1 MGARSWTRRKF
12 SLNNFHG
19 SCCIRENSEIYV
31 PRNLSAIRYTI
42 HLWVVFITGKTL
54 IGAKNCHEITKPEK
68 PKMIFIPSSFFR
80 QATSILGEPL
90 TMVFTILQWA
100 VHDPC
105 TQQIW
110 FDTGHDFPQWVC
122 NCNSMLN
129 KYWPLT
135 TDNLKCNY
143 SRLLNQELWS
153 VGGKNELWTSHRKTD
168 GSRAV
173 KLISSYIHAVFF
185 SGHLGQN
192 SPWIWN
198 FLPKDRYR

>member
-1 MGARSWTRRKF
+1 MSWIALLLWT
-12 SLNNFHG
+12 LNNNIPYTFEWF
-19 SCCIRENSEIYV
+19 SSLVRPLLVQKLS
-31 PRNLSAIRYTI
+31 RNYQ
-42 HLWVVFITGKTL
+42 TGKAQNDFYSFLFLQTGYL
-54 IGAKNCHEITKPEK
+54 NTGWTSHNGIHNLTV
-68 PKMIFIPSSFFR
+68 SSAWPMHPANLVWHRTPFSSMCM
-80 QATSILGEPL
+80 QLY
-90 TMVFTILQWA
+90 
-100 VHDPC
+100 
-105 TQQIW
+105 
-110 FDTGHDFPQWVC
+110 
-122 NCNSMLN
+122 SMLN

-143 SRLLNQELWS
+143 SRRLNQELWS